1 MNALPE
7 QANVAA
13 NQSSPI
19 AAFKLPRWLWWLR
32 ELVALTYWGSIVASW
47 FYDVREAI
55 AQSVPALIPLFE
67 YKFLILV
74 GLFLLTWAFKG
85 FPKAFSFIYI
95 LIYPIIWLIRIG
107 KVLALNFQ
115 ATLLF
120 LPTFYSLIKPFKLNV
135 LLLVTTVIS
144 FVAIVSSAS
153 EVWITIGMVGLG
165 IYLVSHYFRRFHHAF
180 GSSTCSR
187 C

>member
-95 LIYPIIWLIRIG
+95 LIYPIIWPIRIG

-120 LPTFYSLIKPFKLNV
+120 LPTFY
-135 LLLVTTVIS
+135 
-144 FVAIVSSAS
+144 SSAS